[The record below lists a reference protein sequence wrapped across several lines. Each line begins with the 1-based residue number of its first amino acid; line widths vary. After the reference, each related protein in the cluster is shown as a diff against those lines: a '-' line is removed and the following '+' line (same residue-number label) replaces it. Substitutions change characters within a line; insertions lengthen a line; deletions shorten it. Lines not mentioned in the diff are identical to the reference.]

1 MRIGPGI
8 LYIGNRLG
16 KKGQLS
22 LPALFFTKKRAPSR
36 NIQTHAKQKFISCVF
51 LPLFHIFWYLLGG
64 GDRKHKTCIL
74 SVSIFHRFT

>member
-51 LPLFHIFWYLLGG
+51 LPLFHIF
-64 GDRKHKTCIL
+64 
-74 SVSIFHRFT
+74 